1 MKHSGELILYKN
13 FENGEL
19 FYNFT
24 WILENYDSEFY
35 NRSDIVELY
44 YRCLNQLIELA
55 VSHGFEG
62 NLWHC
67 FLAFIMVNN
76 ENAYS
81 TACEMKGAVNGSIN
95 AIAAHDFAILK
106 EMFDYNL
113 NEVAK
118 TLEIDDMDVLQNFKG
133 PDDNGSVFNKRIRDC
148 ICQLAVELAGAKD
161 TNAFQDSVTGFYAR
175 FGVGNLGLHKAFRI
189 QNTNGVVELAPITR
203 IAHVKLDDLV
213 GYEIAKK
220 KLVDNTEAF
229 VYIRDKKYAI
239 TGMRYEKGKLVG
251 FQMKECQ

>member
-76 ENAYS
+76 ENAY
-81 TACEMKGAVNGSIN
+81 KYR
-95 AIAAHDFAILK
+95 LR
-106 EMFDYNL
+106 
-113 NEVAK
+113 NER
-118 TLEIDDMDVLQNFKG
+118 
-133 PDDNGSVFNKRIRDC
+133 SSKRKYQCDC
-148 ICQLAVELAGAKD
+148 
-161 TNAFQDSVTGFYAR
+161 S
-175 FGVGNLGLHKAFRI
+175 
-189 QNTNGVVELAPITR
+189 P
-203 IAHVKLDDLV
+203 
-213 GYEIAKK
+213 
-220 KLVDNTEAF
+220 
-229 VYIRDKKYAI
+229 
-239 TGMRYEKGKLVG
+239 
-251 FQMKECQ
+251 

>member
-148 ICQLAVELAGAKD
+148 ICELAVELAGAKD
-161 TNAFQDSVTGFYAR
+161 TNAFQNSVTRFYAR

-189 QNTNGVVELAPITR
+189 QNTNGAVELAPITR

-229 VYIRDKKYAI
+229 VKGI
-239 TGMRYEKGKLVG
+239 TVCCLVM
-251 FQMKECQ
+251 QVPVNQPA